1 MNFKK
6 IFSISMMALMVLF
19 FTDTSFAQVEVKK
32 QQIDETLE
40 EAKKMRDEARG
51 KAKGLKDMAKK
62 RKGEMKKRGEAASA
76 QTLGNGKAS
85 SDIPDEVRA
94 RKKALKEKMKMQ
106 DAEGMSDE
114 EKAKMK
120 EARKAN
126 RDNAKAQRK
135 GEMKG
140 KKSGQNTASDARR
153 KRGQRKVR
161 AERTVNKGSD
171 RAKDARAKIK
181 KAKAKLESD
190 KAAGTTNTLDVLK
203 REKAIK
209 NAEAKLEELEKSVKI
224 GQQTVEEIQN

>member
-6 IFSISMMALMVLF
+6 IFSISMMALMMLF

-40 EAKKMRDEARG
+40 EVKKVRDQARG
-51 KAKGLKDMAKK
+51 KAKGLKDMANKRQGKK
-62 RKGEMKKRGEAASA
+62 RKAATDEVMQDGEAGKMKDRAKGKKDKMKKA
-76 QTLGNGKAS
+76 
-85 SDIPDEVRA
+85 
-94 RKKALKEKMKMQ
+94 KKEKMQ

-181 KAKAKLESD
+181 KAKAKLERD